1 MNFRAEGIKKASEN
15 DRLKLCKTRLTGF
28 EFKRNISQPSY
39 IKNGKVLLKIAQ
51 MWLKYMVEPSV
62 NVIFIWSK
70 FIHVVNC

>member
-15 DRLKLCKTRLTGF
+15 DRLKRRKTRLTGF

-51 MWLKYMVEPSV
+51 M
-62 NVIFIWSK
+62 
-70 FIHVVNC
+70 